1 MFAGFSELV
10 SEFALEFLSNDMK
23 KNQESASIIASLVDQ
38 SKKNESYVEENV
50 DATKSSDSSEGQ
62 G

>member
-23 KNQESASIIASLVDQ
+23 KNQQSASIIASLVDQ